1 MGLISGTVTVLAV
14 TPTTESRLSFPTGL
28 VPTTTRY
35 RPLAPIGRGGMAEVL
50 LALMDAGG
58 GASRIVVLKRIWP
71 DLATDPE
78 FVAMFNNEAQLTV
91 RLNHPNV
98 VQTLEVV
105 EDPAQL
111 ALAMEYLHGQ
121 SLAALLNRL
130 AGPRG
135 LPLPLRLRVL
145 VEILAGLHYA
155 HQLTDY
161 NGAPLG
167 VVHRDVSPDN
177 VFVTYDGQVKLMD
190 FGVAKSTAAASR
202 TRPGAVKGKLAYL
215 APEYFRS
222 EIVDRR
228 ADVFAVGV
236 MLWEMLAGRRL
247 WAGLGEAQIVHH
259 LASGMPMPPL
269 PADENRPPLLD
280 GICARALAVSPGDR
294 HATAAELE
302 LDLQGVLAGTEDSHA
317 RTLGRVVS
325 NAFQAVR
332 AEREELI
339 ARALETGSGP
349 LPLAGPNWAREIDAM
364 MPTIDGFFE
373 LTVVDVDVSFAEEV
387 KPPPPPPPRARR
399 RRFRAAI
406 ATTLVGAAV
415 TFALFAELG
424 QGRAPSPPVA
434 PRPAA
439 VAAAPVVSPA
449 ITPLPPVTASPAA
462 PPAPEPAAATESPST
477 DHSAYTA
484 ALRMALEAPGNRK
497 PRSERRT
504 AAVKRGSEDVSEER
518 ARDARPER
526 ADEASLEKRRPA
538 PVRGI
543 DESDPF
549 K

>member
-1 MGLISGTVTVLAV
+1 VTVLAV
-14 TPTTESRLSFPTGL
+14 TPPSDSPFSFPTGL
-28 VPTTTRY
+28 VPTTTRF
-35 RPLAPIGRGGMAEVL
+35 RPLAPIGRGGMAEVM

-58 GASRIVVLKRIWP
+58 GANRIVVLKRIWP
-71 DLATDPE
+71 DLATDPD
-78 FVAMFNNEAQLTV
+78 FVAMFNNEAQLAV

-105 EDPAQL
+105 QDPAQL

-121 SLAALLNRL
+121 SLAGLLNRL

-155 HQLTDY
+155 HELTDY
-161 NGAPLG
+161 NGTPLG

-259 LASGMPMPPL
+259 LAAGMPMARLPP
-269 PADENRPPLLD
+269 DDSRPPLLD

-294 HATAAELE
+294 YATAAELE

-332 AEREELI
+332 AEREALI

-349 LPLAGPNWAREIDAM
+349 LPLAGPSWAREIDAM
-364 MPTIDGFFE
+364 LPTIDGFFE
-373 LTVVDVDVSFAEEV
+373 LTVVDVDVSFADEA
-387 KPPPPPPPRARR
+387 KPPPPPPPPRLRR
-399 RRFRAAI
+399 RPLRSAI
-406 ATTLVGAAV
+406 ATTLLGGAVA
-415 TFALFAELG
+415 FALFAELG
-424 QGRAPSPPVA
+424 QSRAPSPPAA
-434 PRPAA
+434 PRPTA
-439 VAAAPVVSPA
+439 VAAAPSVPPA
-449 ITPLPPVTASPAA
+449 TTPAPPVAPIPSP
-462 PPAPEPAAATESPST
+462 PPAPEPTSATTVDTPPT
-477 DHSAYTA
+477 DHSDYTA
-484 ALRMALEAPGNRK
+484 ALRMAVEAPANRK
-497 PRSERRT
+497 AHPERRT
-504 AAVKRGSEDVSEER
+504 AAAKRVSEDAPEGRGRE
-518 ARDARPER
+518 ARPER
-526 ADEASLEKRRPA
+526 AGEASPDRPRPA